1 VFLSV
6 ASFSNAGFST
16 YSDNLVSFAADPLI
30 LGPIMLGVI
39 LGGIGFPV
47 LHDIRRNPRQASR
60 WSLHTKITLFGTA
73 LLLFG
78 GTAVV
83 LAYEWGNPAT
93 IGPLDPGD
101 KLLGAAFHS
110 AMTRSGGF
118 NALDIG
124 QMHPETLAVS
134 YVLMMIGGGSAST
147 AGGIKVTTFL
157 VLGFVV
163 WAEIRGEPD
172 VTAFG
177 RRISREVQREALTIA
192 LLAVGFVGIGTLVLL
207 SVTDLSL
214 DDALFETVSAFAT
227 VGLSTGVT
235 ADLPAGGQAVL
246 VLLMFLGRV
255 GTITVATGLAL
266 RSRRRPYRFP
276 EERPIV
282 G

>member
-1 VFLSV
+1 
-6 ASFSNAGFST
+6 
-16 YSDNLVSFAADPLI
+16 
-30 LGPIMLGVI
+30 
-39 LGGIGFPV
+39 
-47 LHDIRRNPRQASR
+47 
-60 WSLHTKITLFGTA
+60 
-73 LLLFG
+73 
-78 GTAVV
+78 
-83 LAYEWGNPAT
+83 
-93 IGPLDPGD
+93 
-101 KLLGAAFHS
+101 
-110 AMTRSGGF
+110 MTRSGGF

-124 QMHPETLAVS
+124 QMRPETLAVS

-177 RRISREVQREALTIA
+177 RRISREVQRQALTIA
-192 LLAVGFVGIGTLVLL
+192 LLAVGFVGMATVVLL
-207 SVTDLSL
+207 SVTDLAL
-214 DDALFETVSAFAT
+214 HDALFETVSAFAT

-235 ADLPAGGQAVL
+235 ADLGPAGHAVL
-246 VLLMFLGRV
+246 VVLMFFGRV

-266 RSRRRPYRFP
+266 RSRQSPYRYP